1 MGDRLKC
8 LVKYRQNQTKKEY
21 SKLMTYDL

>member
-8 LVKYRQNQTKKEY
+8 VVKYRQNQTKKEY